1 MWNGRSFHCT
11 LFLNVCTV
19 DFLTMVFGPFQMA
32 PLFDTTITDIRLATH
47 GQAEAM
53 NAALICSIATSTFNT
68 QLESW
73 EPLMEPFDGIFK

>member
-1 MWNGRSFHCT
+1 
-11 LFLNVCTV
+11 
-19 DFLTMVFGPFQMA
+19 MA